1 MCDNFFRQAAVN
13 GRLGRIWQ
21 RFDCCFTLQFTLG
34 YFNGSWDKADDLS
47 FGFGGKILQSD
58 PAGEPIRVMNT
69 ETAET
74 LRALLVS
81 VVEEGTGYRAANR
94 YCGAGGKTASAQ
106 TGRYQ
111 EGEEIVHA
119 WFGGFFPAGE
129 PKYVLVVFQEGGRAG
144 GQTPAS
150 VFRAISE
157 AVYCTENP
165 GPADYGG

>member
-1 MCDNFFRQAAVN
+1 M
-13 GRLGRIWQ
+13 
-21 RFDCCFTLQFTLG
+21 
-34 YFNGSWDKADDLS
+34 
-47 FGFGGKILQSD
+47 
-58 PAGEPIRVMNT
+58 
-69 ETAET
+69 
-74 LRALLVS
+74 
-81 VVEEGTGYRAANR
+81 VEEGTGYRAANR

-129 PKYVLVVFQEGGRAG
+129 PKYVLEHHQDIFGLPGGEPKYVLVVFQEGGRAG

>member
-1 MCDNFFRQAAVN
+1 MPMRCIISFTCGSPRLLAHFRHRPSLTV
-13 GRLGRIWQ
+13 
-21 RFDCCFTLQFTLG
+21 
-34 YFNGSWDKADDLS
+34 LS
-47 FGFGGKILQSD
+47 PS
-58 PAGEPIRVMNT
+58 IRVMNT

>member
-1 MCDNFFRQAAVN
+1 
-13 GRLGRIWQ
+13 
-21 RFDCCFTLQFTLG
+21 
-34 YFNGSWDKADDLS
+34 
-47 FGFGGKILQSD
+47 
-58 PAGEPIRVMNT
+58 MNT

-94 YCGAGGKTASAQ
+94 YCGAGGKTATAQ